1 MELVTV
7 GTGTVAP
14 SAERTAACHWVE
26 RGDLRILLDCGP
38 GSLHRLA
45 RADLPWPA
53 VTHVI
58 LSHFHPDHYAEVPM
72 LVYALKYTTVPA
84 RRAPLAV
91 LGPPGLGRLMQAL
104 AGGFGPWLLEPGF
117 PLAIREVPE
126 RVSIALDDAV
136 MLETCRVPHTAES
149 VAIGLTAPEGRLVYT
164 GDTGPSPEL
173 AAWAARCELLLAE
186 CSLPESM
193 ALDLHLTPERA
204 GELARAA
211 GAKRLV
217 LTHFYP
223 PVENT
228 DPAGTAGT
236 RYPGPVRAARDGD
249 RFVIGGAVGC

>member
-1 MELVTV
+1 VELVTV

-14 SAERTAACHWVE
+14 SAERTAACHWVR
-26 RGDLRILLDCGP
+26 RGELCILLDCGP

-45 RADLPWPA
+45 RAGLAWRD

-72 LVYALKYTTVPA
+72 LVYALKYTTMPA

-91 LGPPGLGRLMQAL
+91 LGPAGVGRLMRAL
-104 AGGFGPWLLEPGF
+104 AEGFGPWLLEPGF
-117 PLAIREVPE
+117 PLSVREIPE
-126 RVSIALDDAV
+126 REGVALDDV
-136 MLETCRVPHTAES
+136 VTLETCHVPHTPES

-173 AAWAARCELLLAE
+173 ATWAAGCDLLLAE
-186 CSLPESM
+186 CSLPESL

-204 GELARAA
+204 GDLARAA

-228 DPAGTAGT
+228 DPAAAAGT
-236 RYPGPVRAARDGD
+236 RYRGPVTAARDGD
-249 RFVIGGAVGC
+249 RFDIGGAAGC